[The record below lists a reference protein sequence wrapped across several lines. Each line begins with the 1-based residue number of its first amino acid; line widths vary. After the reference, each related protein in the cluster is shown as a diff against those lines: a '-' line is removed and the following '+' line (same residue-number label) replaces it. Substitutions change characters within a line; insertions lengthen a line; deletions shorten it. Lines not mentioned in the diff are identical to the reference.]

1 MMGHSVSFFASN
13 NKMRMKWIK
22 TGDIQ
27 KFTEYIK
34 SKIEKTDRENTQS
47 ESTVDVADQIRKLA
61 ELKDEGILTE
71 DEFESKKKQC

>member
-13 NKMRMKWIK
+13 NKMRMKWI

-34 SKIEKTDRENTQS
+34 SKIEKTDLEHTQS
-47 ESTVDVADQIRKLA
+47 ESTVDVANQIRKLA